1 VSIVAA
7 MIFLMRVF
15 SSIKQA
21 EEYIVSKS
29 GKELRFAIPLGLG
42 KPNQLVN
49 ALYDRV
55 KNQKDLKL
63 TFFTALSLDIPQ
75 PKSELESRFTGPF
88 FSRHFGDDYPRL
100 HYVQDLKKNQ
110 VPDNITLHEFYFQAG
125 TTLGNLHAQS
135 NYISLNYTHVAQ
147 SILEMKLD
155 GVIQLIAKSSDGRY
169 SLSCNPDLTLDV
181 VELYKTHGRPFNVI
195 GVVHPEL
202 PFLGGDAEVSADFF
216 DGIVESPEIQHKL
229 FATPKNSIDDIDHMI
244 GLHAS
249 RLIKDD
255 GTLQIGIGSLSD
267 ALTASTVSRHKDN
280 DTYKTLLAELD
291 QKFTPP
297 SSKDIYS
304 ETFSKGLYGTSEM
317 IMDGFMHLRK
327 AGILSRS
334 IRDHEENALRY
345 LHGAFFLGSKSFY
358 EWLRT
363 LSEQDFAGLSM
374 TRVSKVNDLYDA
386 HELALRKQRKNA
398 RFFNTCMQ
406 MSLLGGAASETLSN
420 GNVVSGVGGQYNF
433 VAMSHELPDSYSV
446 LMMKST
452 REKAGKRE
460 SNIVWNPPQLTI
472 SRHLRDV
479 VITEYGIA
487 FLKGQSDS
495 ECIKRLLMICDVEF
509 QDELLEMARKNKKM
523 DPHWQIPAIAR
534 TNTPAKIRA
543 FAAFAKSRDQFK
555 IFPFGSDFSPVEQKL
570 QSALLNLKDKSKGQL
585 IGSLVGG
592 IAQNKKSYKEEL
604 ERMGL
609 FKPQSLKDT
618 LYQRVLLGSLKEL
631 ARQNLLQ

>member
-1 VSIVAA
+1 
-7 MIFLMRVF
+7 MRVF

-21 EEYIVSKS
+21 EEFIVSKS

-55 KNQKDLKL
+55 KNQKELKL

-75 PKSELESRFTGPF
+75 PKTDLEGRFTGPF

-100 HYVQDLKKNQ
+100 HYVEDLKKNQ

-155 GVIQLIAKSSDGRY
+155 GVIQLISKADDGRY

-181 VELYKTHGRPFNVI
+181 VELYKKHNKPFMVI

-202 PFLGGDAEVSADFF
+202 PFLGGDAEVSPDFF

-229 FATPKNSIDDIDHMI
+229 FATPKNSIDDTDHMI

-267 ALTASTVSRHKDN
+267 ALTAATVTRHKEN
-280 DTYKTLLAELD
+280 QIYRALLEELD
-291 QKFTPP
+291 QKFTLPV
-297 SSKDIYS
+297 SKDVYA
-304 ETFSKGLYGTSEM
+304 ETFTKGLYGTSEM
-317 IMDGFMHLRK
+317 IMDGFMHLRN
-327 AGILSRS
+327 AGILSRT
-334 IRDHEENALRY
+334 IQDHEEKALRY

-363 LSEQDFAGLSM
+363 LSEDDFAGLSM

-452 REKAGKRE
+452 REKLGKRE
-460 SNIVWNPPQLTI
+460 SNIVWSPPQLTI

-487 FLKGQSDS
+487 FLKGQSDA
-495 ECIKRLLMICDVEF
+495 ECVKRLLMICDAEF
-509 QDELLEMARKNKKM
+509 QDELLETAKKNKKI
-523 DPHWQIPAIAR
+523 DPTWQIPDIAR
-534 TNTPAKIRA
+534 TNTPAKIKA
-543 FAAFAKSRDQFK
+543 FAEMARGRGQFK
-555 IFPFGSDFSPVEQKL
+555 VFPFGSDFSPAEEKL
-570 QSALLNLKDKSKGQL
+570 QAALLNLKDKEKRTL
-585 IGSLVGG
+585 LKTLLGG
-592 IAQNKKSYKEEL
+592 FGVNKSGYKEEL
-604 ERMGL
+604 ERMKL
-609 FKPQSLKDT
+609 FKPQSLKEI
-618 LYQRVLLGSLKEL
+618 LYQRILLGSLKEL
-631 ARQNLLQ
+631 AHRNLLQ

>member
-1 VSIVAA
+1 
-7 MIFLMRVF
+7 MKVF

-21 EEYIVSKS
+21 EEYIVSKF
-29 GKELRFAIPLGLG
+29 GNELRFAIPLGLG

-55 KNQKDLKL
+55 KNQKNLKL

-75 PKSELESRFTGPF
+75 PKTELEARFTGPF
-88 FSRHFGDDYPRL
+88 FSKHFGDNYPRL
-100 HYVQDLKKNQ
+100 HYVEDLQNNQ
-110 VPDNITLHEFYFQAG
+110 VPENISLHEFYFQAG

-147 SILEMKLD
+147 SILEMNLD
-155 GVIQLIAKSSDGRY
+155 GVIQLIAKSPDGRY

-181 VELYKTHGRPFNVI
+181 VELYRTHGKPFTVL

-202 PFLGGDAEVSADFF
+202 PFLGGDAEVSPDFF
-216 DGIVESPEIQHKL
+216 EGIVESSEIQHKL
-229 FATPKNSIDDIDHMI
+229 FATPKNSIDEVEHMI

-249 RLIKDD
+249 RMIRDD

-267 ALTASTVSRHKDN
+267 ALTASTVCRHQQN
-280 DTYKTLLAELD
+280 DTYKSLLAELD
-291 QKFTPP
+291 KKFVLP
-297 SSKDIYS
+297 SSKDIHS
-304 ETFSKGLYGTSEM
+304 EIFDKGLYGTSEM
-317 IMDGFMHLRK
+317 IMDGFMHLRQ
-327 AGILSRS
+327 AGILKRS

-358 EWLRT
+358 EWLRN
-363 LSEQDFAGLSM
+363 LSEIDFAGLSM

-406 MSLLGGAASETLSN
+406 MSLLGGAASETLGN

-460 SNIVWNPPQLTI
+460 SNIAWNPSQLTI

-495 ECIKRLLMICDVEF
+495 ECIKRLLMICDAEF
-509 QDELLEMARKNKKM
+509 QEELLEIARKNKKI
-523 DPHWQIPAIAR
+523 DPHWQIPKIAR
-534 TNTPAKIRA
+534 SNTPAKIA
-543 FAAFAKSRDQFK
+543 EFARTAKAHGQFK
-555 IFPFGSDFSPVEQKL
+555 VFPFGSDFSPVEERL
-570 QSALLNLKDKSKGQL
+570 QAALLNLKEKPRRQL
-585 IGSLVGG
+585 IKTLVSG
-592 IAQNKKSYKEEL
+592 ITGNALDYKEEL
-604 ERMGL
+604 ERMKL
-609 FKPQSLKDT
+609 FKPQSLKEI

-631 ARQNLLQ
+631 ALQNRLQ